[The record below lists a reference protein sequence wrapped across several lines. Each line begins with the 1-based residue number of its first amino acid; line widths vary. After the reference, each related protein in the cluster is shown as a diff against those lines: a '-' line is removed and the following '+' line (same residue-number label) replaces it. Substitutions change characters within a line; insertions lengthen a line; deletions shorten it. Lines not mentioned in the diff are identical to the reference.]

1 MTTEV
6 ENPQTAL
13 EGTEEIVHTE
23 EETIQALANKIH
35 HQKTKEYFKEVMD
48 TFENGN
54 YRSTVVMLCTVVI
67 CDLVFKLKD
76 LEEIHGDPKAA
87 RILEDLNAEKEA
99 NPVKPD
105 WENLLIEKSFK
116 EAKLLE
122 NDVYTHI
129 KTLKT
134 YRNLSAHP
142 VLNSM
147 DILYRPNKEQAESF
161 IKNMLEGLLTKHP
174 LFTKNIFG
182 PFMLELERIQ
192 RDLPTQERLET
203 YLDSKFFVHFNKELT
218 EYIFKNL
225 WKIVFKNNEEREKA
239 NRNINYKVLLIIY
252 NKYNNILFDYIENNA
267 DYFSDF
273 LDDDVILPKLFDF
286 LSQYPEIY
294 PLFRGHT
301 QEILKNRANKKN
313 NWFIRSSFIS
323 ESLKAHFKAIDS
335 KINGSGEYY
344 NQPYAHNYYLRN
356 DDVKLLNK
364 LARKEGIMSEFYD
377 LMISH
382 YYHSGAFSNADHTF
396 EICIKPFYENFNK
409 EQFEILLK
417 EANSNPQCYNGIFG
431 GRNKIL
437 LPTAKRLMPDV
448 DVEEVYKNIF

>member
-1 MTTEV
+1 MA
-6 ENPQTAL
+6 AL
-13 EGTEEIVHTE
+13 DVTEELEVIHLE
-23 EETIQALANKIH
+23 ENTIQVLATKIY
-35 HQKTKEYFKEVMD
+35 HQKTKEYFEEVLN

-54 YRSTVVMLCTVVI
+54 YRSSIVMLCTVVI

-76 LEEIHGDPKAA
+76 LEEIHGDAKAA
-87 RILEDLNAEKEA
+87 KILEDLNAAKEA
-99 NPVKPD
+99 NPVSPD
-105 WENLLIEKSFK
+105 WENQLIEKSFI

-129 KTLKT
+129 TTLKR
-134 YRNLSAHP
+134 YRNLAAHP

-174 LFTKNIFG
+174 LFTKNIFI
-182 PFMLELERIQ
+182 PFMIEIERIQ

-225 WKIVFKNNEEREKA
+225 WKIVFKNNEQREKA

-252 NKYNNILFDYIENNA
+252 NKYNDILFDYIKNNA

-273 LDDDVILPKLFDF
+273 LDDDTILANLFNF
-286 LSQYPEIY
+286 LAQHPEIY
-294 PLFRGHT
+294 PLFRNHT
-301 QEILKNRANKKN
+301 QEILKNRATKKR
-313 NWFIRSSFIS
+313 NWFIRSSFMS
-323 ESLKAHFKAIDS
+323 ESLKGHFKAIDS
-335 KINGSGEYY
+335 KIHGSGEYY
-344 NQPYAHNYYLRN
+344 NQPYVHLYYLRRE
-356 DDVKLLNK
+356 DVELLNE
-364 LARKEGIMSEFYD
+364 LARKEGIISEFYD

-396 EICIKPFYENFNK
+396 DICIEPFYEEFNK
-409 EQFEILLK
+409 EQFETLLQK
-417 EANSNPQCYNGIFG
+417 VNDNPQCYNGMFG
-431 GRNKIL
+431 DRNKIL
-437 LPTAKRLMPDV
+437 LPAAKKVMPNTNI
-448 DVEEVYKNIF
+448 EEIYTNIF